1 VDIMKDLEM
10 SRLALAKAKCVKPP
24 VPVIEEF
31 SIDEVEVND
40 VPLLEWLEDDSEAEQ
55 FILVQSRKK
64 RKRNQ
69 LENSAEKC
77 M

>member
-1 VDIMKDLEM
+1 MKDLEM
-10 SRLALAKAKCVKPP
+10 SRLALDKAKCVKPP

-31 SIDEVEVND
+31 PIDEVEVND
-40 VPLLEWLEDDSEAEQ
+40 VPLLEWLEDDSKAEQ

-69 LENSAEKC
+69 LENSVEKC